1 MNKLISI
8 ILPCYKVEKFLDKCL
23 NSLVNQTYKNLEII
37 LIDDGSPDNSPK
49 ICNEW
54 ATKDRRIKV
63 IHKENGGVSS
73 ARNKGLEIAKGEY
86 IGFVDPDD
94 YIDLNMY
101 EKLIKSASENNSD
114 VVYSGFNEVIDDKIV
129 PYKEYNLHKLIDHN
143 ISVYFYKKKNTVVYG
158 SIWRGIYRKN
168 FIKDIKFDT
177 NFKCGEDLYFNI
189 EVINRKPKIS
199 IVDEKLY
206 YYLKNPN
213 SCVNTYRPK
222 DFKNVIAQSNKAE
235 SLIKDKEIL
244 NFIRFNDT
252 IALIADYLQ
261 YNKPKK
267 VAKTLGLKNL
277 KKFLTFKNYIHFIPK
292 VNFKRNILTILIL
305 LKQYWLVHLYLK
317 K

>member
-1 MNKLISI
+1 MDKLISV
-8 ILPCYKVEKFLDKCL
+8 ILPCFKVEKFLDKCL
-23 NSLVNQTYKNLEII
+23 NTLVNQTYNNLEII

-49 ICNEW
+49 ICDEW
-54 ATKDRRIKV
+54 AKKDNRIKV
-63 IHKENGGVSS
+63 VHKENGGVSS
-73 ARNKGLEIAKGEY
+73 ARNKGVEIARGEY

-94 YIDLNMY
+94 YVDLTMY
-101 EKLIKSASENNSD
+101 EKLINSAIENNSD
-114 VVYSGFNEVIDDKIV
+114 VVFCGYNEVIEGRIV
-129 PYKEYNLHKLIDHN
+129 PAEEYNLHKLIEHDV
-143 ISVYFYKKKNTVVYG
+143 SVYFYKKKNSLVYG
-158 SIWRGIYRKN
+158 SIWRGIYRKSL
-168 FIKDIKFDT
+168 IEDIKFDI

-189 EVINRKPKIS
+189 EVINKKPKIS

-222 DFKNVIAQSNKAE
+222 DYKNVIIQSDKAAT
-235 SLIKDKEIL
+235 LIKDEKML
-244 NFIRFNDT
+244 NFIRFNSIID
-252 IALIADYLQ
+252 LIADYLQ

-267 VAKTLGLKNL
+267 VSKVLGLKNL
-277 KKFLTFKNYIHFIPK
+277 KKFLSFKNYINFVSK

>member
-1 MNKLISI
+1 MDKLISI
-8 ILPCYKVEKFLDKCL
+8 ILPCYKVEKFLDNCL
-23 NSLVNQTYKNLEII
+23 KTLINQTYKNLEII
-37 LIDDGSPDNSPK
+37 LVDDGSPDNSPK
-49 ICNEW
+49 VCDEW
-54 ATKDRRIKV
+54 AKKDKRIKV
-63 IHKENGGVSS
+63 VHKENGGVSS
-73 ARNKGLEIAKGEY
+73 ARNKGLEVANGDY

-94 YIDLNMY
+94 YVDLTMY
-101 EKLIKSASENNSD
+101 EKLINSANENNSD
-114 VVYSGFNEVIDDKIV
+114 VVYCGYNEDIEGKIV
-129 PYKEYNLHKLIDHN
+129 PIEEYNLHKLTDYDV
-143 ISVYFYKKKNTVVYG
+143 SVYFYKKKNTLVYG
-158 SIWRGIYRKN
+158 SIWRGIYRKSL
-168 FIKDIKFDT
+168 IKDIKFDV

-189 EVINRKPKIS
+189 EVNNKKPKIS

-222 DFKNVIAQSNKAE
+222 DYKNVIVQSDKAT
-235 SLIKDKEIL
+235 SLIKDEKIL

-267 VAKTLGLKNL
+267 VGKTLGLKNL
-277 KKFLTFKNYIHFIPK
+277 KKFLSFKNYINFIPK

-317 K
+317 N